1 MNVRALIVLIVCV
14 IIAGCS
20 EVVPPESCKHMK
32 QSEVKLDK
40 KHAAK
45 AKPKALKMQWRHES
59 FIPKKPELVTGKTFD
74 DIKPCSAATYKCLSD
89 FNNPAE
95 SKIYLKTGDKRS
107 GWHDARSGTL
117 SPSCEIGI
125 RASGF
130 NPTLSMS
137 Y

>member
-1 MNVRALIVLIVCV
+1 MKVRALIVLMVCV
-14 IIAGCS
+14 VIAGCS
-20 EVVPPESCKHMK
+20 EVIPPESYKHMK
-32 QSEVKLDK
+32 QSEVKSNK
-40 KHAAK
+40 EHAAK

-59 FIPKKPELVTGKTFD
+59 FIPKKPELSTSKISD
-74 DIKPCSAATYKCLSD
+74 DIKPCPTATYKCLSD

-107 GWHDARSGTL
+107 GWHDARSGSL

-125 RASGF
+125 KASGF